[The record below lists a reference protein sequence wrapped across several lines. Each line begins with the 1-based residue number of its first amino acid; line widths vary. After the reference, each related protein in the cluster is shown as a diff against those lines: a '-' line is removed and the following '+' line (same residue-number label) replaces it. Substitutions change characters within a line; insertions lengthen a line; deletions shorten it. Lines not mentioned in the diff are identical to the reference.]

1 MARSGETAA
10 HQRWRSDNLCE
21 RDWNAEDLFPRISEV
36 NDRFPKR
43 KITSLD
49 STAKN
54 QGVFESAWNKI
65 VSQKLCQVDRGKNGR
80 NDLHYYIR
88 NSRIAFVAH
97 EARGLS
103 ATL

>member
-43 KITSLD
+43 KITSLE
-49 STAKN
+49 STAKKTR
-54 QGVFESAWNKI
+54 VFSKVRGIKSYLKNN
-65 VSQKLCQVDRGKNGR
+65 VKLIEKKMDGMICT
-80 NDLHYYIR
+80 
-88 NSRIAFVAH
+88 IAFVAH
-97 EARGLS
+97 ALHS
-103 ATL
+103 